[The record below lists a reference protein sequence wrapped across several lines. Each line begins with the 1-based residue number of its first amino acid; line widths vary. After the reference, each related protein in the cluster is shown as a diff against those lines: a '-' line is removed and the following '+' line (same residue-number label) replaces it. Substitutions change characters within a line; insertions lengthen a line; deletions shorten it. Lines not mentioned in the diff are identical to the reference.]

1 MLSSRVKSVLIFVPL
16 ILAVIAIG
24 GVVYDIFF
32 LAVILVGAREYHRL
46 LKTMGYYSSLS
57 LLIVTAAIFIIQRM
71 ILPAFFSELALTIAV
86 TANAIM
92 ALLRY
97 ERGDSQA
104 ALLFALHLAG
114 SVYLGWLG
122 SYFISIR
129 HLPNGAFWTL
139 IAFVII
145 WLVDMCA
152 YFVGTKYGRRKMSFR
167 LSPKKTWEG
176 FAAGVV
182 GGVASGLLL
191 SLLLRLWL
199 PGFFFYKGIILGLM
213 ISVLTPIGDV
223 FISMLKRIAG
233 VKDSGN
239 LIPGHGGVLD
249 RIDTW
254 MCAMMIA
261 YYLILL
267 FGAG

>member
-1 MLSSRVKSVLIFVPL
+1 MLSSRVKSVLVFVPL
-16 ILAVIAIG
+16 ILAMIALG
-24 GVVYDIFF
+24 GVVYDLFF
-32 LAVILVGAREYHRL
+32 LAVILVGACEYHRL
-46 LKTMGYYSSLS
+46 LKTMGYYSSLP
-57 LLIVTAAIFIIQRM
+57 LLLVTVAIFIIQRM
-71 ILPAFFSELALTIAV
+71 FLPAFYSELSLMIAL
-86 TANAIM
+86 TANAVM

-97 ERGDSQA
+97 EQGDSQA

-122 SYFISIR
+122 SYFISIG
-129 HLPNGAFWTL
+129 HLPNGAYWTL

-152 YFVGTKYGRRKMSFR
+152 YFIGTKYGSRKMSLR

-176 FAAGVV
+176 FAAGVA
-182 GGVASGLLL
+182 GGVVGGLLL
-191 SLLLRLWL
+191 SLLLRPWL
-199 PGFFFYKGIILGLM
+199 PGFFFYKGIILGLL
-213 ISVLTPIGDV
+213 IGGLTPIGDV

-254 MCAMMIA
+254 MWAMMMA